1 MQYTL
6 IMANIKISVN
16 VHICSDE
23 NEVLL
28 HDTVIWIKIICN
40 YRLVVGQID
49 ELLIYCKYGIRQE
62 NGIYVVDPTGCQE
75 QIAIGNYGV
84 FLGNFSRYISYLVVN
99 FAL

>member
-1 MQYTL
+1 M
-6 IMANIKISVN
+6 
-16 VHICSDE
+16 
-23 NEVLL
+23 
-28 HDTVIWIKIICN
+28 HDTVIWIKMFCN

-49 ELLIYCKYGIRQE
+49 ELLIYCKYGIRKE

-84 FLGNFSRYISYLVVN
+84 FFGNFSRYISYLVVN